1 MLGIV
6 DDIIKDSYFI
16 VMKRNTS
23 LDKLE
28 LLKRFLKMKYN
39 IAITIKSL
47 KMRDKQYKKEQ
58 L

>member
-28 LLKRFLKMKYN
+28 LLKRFLKIKYN
-39 IAITIKSL
+39 VAITIRSL

>member
-6 DDIIKDSYFI
+6 DDIIKDSYLI

-28 LLKRFLKMKYN
+28 LLKRFLKIKYN
-39 IAITIKSL
+39 ISITIRSL

>member
-6 DDIIKDSYFI
+6 DDIIKDSYLI

-28 LLKRFLKMKYN
+28 LLKRFLKIKYN
-39 IAITIKSL
+39 VAITIRSL

>member
-6 DDIIKDSYFI
+6 DDIIKDSYFV

-28 LLKRFLKMKYN
+28 LLKRFLKIRYN
-39 IAITIKSL
+39 VSITIKSL
-47 KMRDKQYKKEQ
+47 KMRDKQYKKEKS
-58 L
+58 

>member
-6 DDIIKDSYFI
+6 DDIIKDSYFV

-28 LLKRFLKMKYN
+28 LLKRFLKIKYN
-39 IAITIKSL
+39 VSITIKSL
-47 KMRDKQYKKEQ
+47 KMRDKQYKKEKS
-58 L
+58 

>member
-28 LLKRFLKMKYN
+28 LLKRFLKIKYN
-39 IAITIKSL
+39 VSITIKSL
-47 KMRDKQYKKEQ
+47 KMRDKHYKKEKY
-58 L
+58 

>member
-6 DDIIKDSYFI
+6 DDIIKDSYFV

-28 LLKRFLKMKYN
+28 LLKRFLKIKYN
-39 IAITIKSL
+39 VSITIKSL
-47 KMRDKQYKKEQ
+47 KMRDKQYKREKS
-58 L
+58 